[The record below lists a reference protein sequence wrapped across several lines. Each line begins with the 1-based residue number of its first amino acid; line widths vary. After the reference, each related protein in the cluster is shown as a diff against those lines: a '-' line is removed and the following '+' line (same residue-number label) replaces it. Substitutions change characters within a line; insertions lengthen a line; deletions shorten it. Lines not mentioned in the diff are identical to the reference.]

1 VTRIRLL
8 LEYDGTDFC
17 GWQVQARGRSV
28 QGTVEE
34 ALRQILSENVRLHS
48 SGRTDAGVHARGM
61 VAHFDPP
68 RDLPLRAWREGLNAL
83 LPDDLAV
90 VDAAE
95 VAADFHARFSAQGKW
110 YRYTLLQSAVR
121 RPLLSRTSWQIR
133 RPLDLP
139 SMLRAAADYVG
150 EHDFSAFRAAGC
162 AARTTIRRIDSIDLV
177 EDGELLHWDIR
188 GSGFLKNM
196 IRIMLGTL
204 VEIGLG
210 NRPVTDV
217 GELLVCG
224 DRHRSGR
231 TAPPQGLCL
240 REVFY

>member
-1 VTRIRLL
+1 MRIRLL

-17 GWQVQARGRSV
+17 GWQVQARGRTV

-34 ALRQILSENVRLHS
+34 ALRQILGEEVRLHS

-68 RDLPLRAWREGLNAL
+68 RELPLRAWREGLNAL

-90 VDAAE
+90 REAAE
-95 VAADFHARFSAQGKW
+95 VAADFHARFSARGKW
-110 YRYTLLQSAVR
+110 YRYSLLPSPCR
-121 RPLLSRTSWQIR
+121 RPLLGRTSWQIR
-133 RPLDLP
+133 SELDLP
-139 SMLRAAADYVG
+139 AMVTAAADFVG

-162 AARTTIRRIDSIDLV
+162 AARTTVRRIDSIDLV
-177 EDGELLHWDIR
+177 REGELLHWDIR

-210 NRPVTDV
+210 NRPTTDV
-217 GELLVCG
+217 RELLAGCE
-224 DRHRSGR
+224 RSRAGR

-240 REVFY
+240 QEVYY